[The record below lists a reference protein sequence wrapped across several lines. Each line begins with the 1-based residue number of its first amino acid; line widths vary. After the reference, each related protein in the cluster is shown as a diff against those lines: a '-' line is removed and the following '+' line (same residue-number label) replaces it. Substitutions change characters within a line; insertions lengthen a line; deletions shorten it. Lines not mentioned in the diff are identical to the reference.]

1 MYALSM
7 IFAIILTPLMILIAK
22 KANIVDNPDENLKTH
37 KKSIPYLGGVAV
49 LFSIIPFF
57 IFNISYILPAVLIT
71 FLGLWDDI
79 KNVNSKVRLIL
90 EFILMGITIYMIY
103 GYIHIVYFF
112 LLMITG
118 VAIINSVNM
127 IDGMDGVCSGI
138 TAIALTF
145 FAILGDNS
153 LYYIVFALIG
163 FLIYNKYPAKIFLG
177 DAGSYLLGFTLFYSI
192 TSLTQKHGNGGYF
205 ISLIIGGVFATDFSF
220 AILRRILNK
229 KSPFSGDREHIY
241 DKLNRRFNSSVP
253 LTVFVLYLISITYG
267 LISLFSWNFPIYGAI
282 ISIVTFLILGKILN
296 LYGYDK

>member
-1 MYALSM
+1 MYVLSMVLALS
-7 IFAIILTPLMILIAK
+7 LTPLMIRVAK
-22 KANIVDNPDENLKTH
+22 KLNIVDKPDENLKNH
-37 KKSIPYLGGVAV
+37 KKVTPYLGGIAV
-49 LFSIIPFF
+49 LLSIVPFF
-57 IFNISYILPAVLIT
+57 IFNFTYIIPAILIT
-71 FLGLWDDI
+71 LLGLWDDI

-90 EFILMGITIYMIY
+90 EFILMGTTIYMIY
-103 GYIHIVYFF
+103 GYVHIVYFT

-127 IDGMDGVCSGI
+127 IDGMDGVCSGL

-145 FAILGDNS
+145 FAIFGDKN

-163 FLIYNKYPAKIFLG
+163 FLLYNKYPAKIFLG

-205 ISLIIGGVFATDFSF
+205 ISLIIGGIFATDFSF
-220 AILRRILNK
+220 AILRRVLNK

-241 DKLNRRFNSSVP
+241 DKLNRRLNLSVP